1 MTLHIDIASDIVCPW
16 CYIGKRHLE
25 QALEMYADEYPHA
38 PAPTLTWLPFQLNPD
53 MPPQGMSR
61 AEYVERKFGRPADE
75 VYARVQGV
83 GETVDIAFAFD
94 QITQQPNTIKAHALV
109 DLAAQFG
116 LQPQVKEALMHAYFC
131 DGADLTSDATMA
143 HIAVRCGVPLEA
155 AVARLKDSAA
165 LQRIAQQ
172 DAELRALG
180 ITGVPFFI
188 FNRKVG
194 VSGAQP
200 AEQLLAAMVQAE
212 SLHA

>member
-25 QALEMYADEYPHA
+25 QALELYADEYPNA
-38 PAPTLTWLPFQLNPD
+38 DTPTMTWLPFQLNPD
-53 MPPQGMSR
+53 MPSEGMSR
-61 AEYVERKFGRPADE
+61 EEYVERKFGQPAHE
-75 VYARVQGV
+75 VYERARTA
-83 GETVDIAFAFD
+83 GEAVDIAFAFD
-94 QITQQPNTIKAHALV
+94 SIERQPNTINAHALV

-131 DGADLTSDATMA
+131 DSADLTDDAELGG
-143 HIAVRCGVPLEA
+143 IATRCGVPVET
-155 AVARLKDSAA
+155 VIARLQDKAA

-172 DAELRALG
+172 DAKLRELG

-188 FNRKVG
+188 FNQKIV

-200 AEQLLAAMVQAE
+200 AEALLDAMVQ
-212 SLHA
+212 SLD